1 MMDNWLQ
8 GVQQWNTCIKP
19 EFAGKTKLF
28 PDLFGEESGYVTVI
42 CHQNQRFWLQA
53 QFLLVFY
60 CEAYN
65 NVGVVKAIA
74 KPSLLSQWKRECCGV
89 RGGTKKGREDKNVQD
104 SCCKKSGNWEICPG
118 QQWRCTEVPYVITL
132 DCGTY
137 LFINKEATVAC
148 FSMLV

>member
-60 CEAYN
+60 CESYS
-65 NVGVVKAIA
+65 NVGVVKGYCNTLTSFTME
-74 KPSLLSQWKRECCGV
+74 KKCVVECAGV
-89 RGGTKKGREDKNVQD
+89 KKKGREDKK
-104 SCCKKSGNWEICPG
+104 CSG
-118 QQWRCTEVPYVITL
+118 L
-132 DCGTY
+132 
-137 LFINKEATVAC
+137 L
-148 FSMLV
+148 L